1 MLTALV
7 IKAMF
12 KTYFKH
18 LRAIWHHDRIPIRHR
33 QDMPDQLGNNQ
44 DQHTLAHLSK
54 LGSNL
59 FESMVRRFSNP
70 LTARRNRFIL
80 YVSTALLLTF
90 IILPGQHLFTME
102 FKPGDIATSDIRAP
116 QEYLVEDHALTE
128 QRRKEAGNNAP
139 IIYNLSDRVPTY
151 ITDKLELAL
160 SSIRKRRAA
169 ESQTSADEWRKLLAP
184 LFDTELD
191 ESEIR
196 ALIRIRADKLFL
208 ADATKLLNEL
218 YQQKIVLD
226 GKVFQT
232 DARRGL
238 EILDNGGHLIGA
250 GGTSTKYIEIGEAR
264 RMVASWK
271 FSGLGDPSDAP
282 RISAV
287 IARILLPSLF
297 YNREASEARSVA
309 AMEAVSPVLFKVQ
322 KGEMI
327 VRIGERISLEQSQ
340 KLSKMFHERRGGNRI
355 FAAAGT
361 CAMILVL
368 FYFPYRFAC
377 KNIRKFNPTNKDIL
391 TISLLII
398 GSFLVFKTALLI
410 THNIG
415 PVFPHIDT
423 NNYYYLFPFAAG
435 AMIVRIFINSE
446 VALVYCAIL
455 APLLGIMFD
464 NSMSVVVYALLG
476 SIVGAHGMRQCSDR
490 ATIYTAGLKISVVN
504 LALALS
510 FQTFSNTLFSM
521 QTVYVAIFAIVGG
534 ILSAGFVSG
543 FIPVIETLFNYTTDI
558 KLLELANLNSPL
570 LRDLMVKAPG
580 TYHHSVV
587 VGNLVEAAAEAIN
600 ANPLLARVAAYYHD
614 IGKASKPLYFIENQ
628 AGEDNRH
635 DKLTPSMSALIL
647 ISHIKE
653 GVELAREKHL
663 GQPII
668 DIIRQHH
675 GTGLIK
681 FFHNRAKALA
691 EASGQTVEEKD
702 FRYPGPKPQTREAG
716 IVMLADCVEAA
727 SRTLVNPTPDRIQGM
742 VQKIINN
749 IFIDGQ
755 LDECELTLKNLHEIA
770 KSFNRILNGIFH
782 HRVNYPEPVHK
793 SASGTKK
800 VPAGKQKSPPI
811 EQLTAGIG
819 DHQHADTAEQP
830 SETSPDQSSP
840 VKKGGAEDLKRL
852 GMS

>member
-1 MLTALV
+1 
-7 IKAMF
+7 
-12 KTYFKH
+12 
-18 LRAIWHHDRIPIRHR
+18 
-33 QDMPDQLGNNQ
+33 MPDQLGNKQ
-44 DQHTLAHLSK
+44 DQHTLAHFSK
-54 LGSNL
+54 LGTNL
-59 FESMVRRFSNP
+59 FDSLIKRFSNP

-80 YVSTALLLTF
+80 LFSTALLLTL
-90 IILPGQHLFTME
+90 IILPKQHFFTFD

-116 QEYLVEDHALTE
+116 QDFLAEDRSLTE
-128 QRRKEAGNNAP
+128 QRRKEVGNNAP
-139 IIYNLSDRVPTY
+139 IIYNLSNRVPSY
-151 ITDKLELAL
+151 LAEKLEQALAVISEKQPL
-160 SSIRKRRAA
+160 QP
-169 ESQTSADEWRKLLAP
+169 QTTVEEWRKQLSGVLEN
-184 LFDTELD
+184 ELD
-191 ESEIR
+191 AAEIQ
-196 ALIRIRADKLFL
+196 ALVRIKSDTASL
-208 ADATKLLNEL
+208 ADANSLLNEL
-218 YQQKIVLD
+218 YQRKIVQD

-232 DARRGL
+232 NIRRGI
-238 EILDNGGHLIGA
+238 EILDNDGHLIGA
-250 GGTSTKYIEIGEAR
+250 GDTSTGYIEISDAR
-264 RMVASWK
+264 RIVAGWRY
-271 FSGLGDPSDAP
+271 SGLGAP
-282 RISAV
+282 NDHRLISAV
-287 IARILLPSLF
+287 IARILLPNLF
-297 YNREASEARSVA
+297 YNREASEIRSA
-309 AMEAVSPVLFKVQ
+309 TAMEAVSPVLFKVQ

-327 VRIGERISLEQSQ
+327 VRVGERIRPEQSQ
-340 KLSKMFHERRGGNRI
+340 KLRKIFKESRSSNRF
-355 FAAAGT
+355 FAFVGT
-361 CAMILVL
+361 LAMILVL

-377 KNIRKFNPTNKDIL
+377 KNIRKFDPTNKDIL
-391 TISLLII
+391 TITLLII

-410 THNIG
+410 TQSIG

-464 NSMSVVVYALLG
+464 NSMFVVIYALLG

-490 ATIYTAGLKISVVN
+490 GTIYSAGFKISVVN

-510 FQTFSNTLFSM
+510 FQTFSNTLLSM
-521 QTVYVAIFAIVGG
+521 QTIYVSVFALVSGIV
-534 ILSAGFVSG
+534 SAGLVSG

-570 LRDLMVKAPG
+570 LRDLMVRAPG

-587 VGNLVEAAAEAIN
+587 VGNLVEAAAEAVN
-600 ANPLLARVAAYYHD
+600 ANPLLARVSAYYHD

-628 AGEDNRH
+628 SGEDNRH
-635 DKLTPSMSALIL
+635 DKLSPSMSALIL

-675 GTGLIK
+675 GSGMIK
-681 FFHNRAKALA
+681 FFYDKARTQA

-702 FRYPGPKPQTREAG
+702 FRYPGPKPQTREAA

-727 SRTLVNPTPDRIQGM
+727 SRTLSNPTPDRIQGM
-742 VQKIINN
+742 VQKLINN

-770 KSFNRILNGIFH
+770 KSFNRILQGIFH
-782 HRVNYPEPVHK
+782 HRVEYADPVHK
-793 SASGTKK
+793 GGSGKK
-800 VPAGKQKSPPI
+800 LPFPQKQKTTPGEQGRTAQGGNQGEHTAQQPP
-811 EQLTAGIG
+811 EAASDQK
-819 DHQHADTAEQP
+819 QH
-830 SETSPDQSSP
+830 DQKSS
-840 VKKGGAEDLKRL
+840 KENLKRL